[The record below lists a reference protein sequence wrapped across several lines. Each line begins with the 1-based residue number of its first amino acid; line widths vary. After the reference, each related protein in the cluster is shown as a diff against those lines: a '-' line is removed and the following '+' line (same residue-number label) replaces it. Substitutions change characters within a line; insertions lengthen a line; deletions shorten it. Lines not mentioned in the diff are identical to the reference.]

1 MGWVD
6 AYTQG
11 PFEFDVDA
19 GAYIGAV
26 VLYTIPI
33 CVLPLVLLIPCC
45 CTQRRTVSFNWA
57 AAVALA
63 VIVAMLVWQTVVLAS
78 ATPVGTVIT
87 RLETG
92 FIETIDAV
100 NTASTALRDDI
111 NDLDVDGC
119 GNAAVSIENMA
130 EQFTTISTSLESASE
145 DASGWLNDLEP
156 LHSYDGDIQ
165 VYGPIAAGVL
175 LFTFILYGSLWAT
188 GIAKGCA
195 ASVPA
200 TIATLIL
207 WAVAIAATT
216 ATIMFADLCADADT
230 AVLRIGGAQPQLKYY
245 IECTGSAPEAAIDAA
260 LTSAKDSIAQLNV
273 LANGTL
279 SSDCSSTIVEFLNTV
294 NGRVEKVETETGC
307 AHIQAEYVAV
317 RDTLCHQPFTM
328 VLQLHQATVTALV
341 FALCFFTV
349 VLLNPAAPQEG
360 TKYQTLKASL
370 TAESSL

>member
-33 CVLPLVLLIPCC
+33 CVLPLVLLVPCC
-45 CTQRRTVSFNWA
+45 CKRCRTTSLNWA

-63 VIVAMLVWQTVVLAS
+63 VIGGMLVWQTVVLVS
-78 ATPVGTVIT
+78 ATPVGGVIT

-100 NTASTALRDDI
+100 KTTSTALRDDI
-111 NDLDVDGC
+111 NGLDDTDC
-119 GNAAVSIENMA
+119 GDAATFIRNTA
-130 EQFTTISTSLESASE
+130 EQFTTISSRLESALA
-145 DASGWLNDLEP
+145 DASDWLGDLEP
-156 LHSYDGDIQ
+156 LRGYDRDIQ

-175 LFTFILYGSLWAT
+175 LFIFILYGTLWAT
-188 GIAKGCA
+188 GIATGCA

-200 TIATLIL
+200 TVATVIL
-207 WAVAIAATT
+207 WVVAIVATV

-230 AVLRIGGAQPQLKYY
+230 VVLRVGGAQPQLKYY
-245 IECTGSAPEAAIDAA
+245 VECTGSAPEAAIETA
-260 LTSAKDSIAQLNV
+260 LASAKDSIAQLNG

-307 AHIQAEYVAV
+307 AHIQAEYAAV

-328 VLQLHQATVTALV
+328 VLQLHQATVTALA
-341 FALCFFTV
+341 FALCFFIV

-360 TKYQTLKASL
+360 TKYQTLES
-370 TAESSL
+370 AESSL

>member
-11 PFEFDVDA
+11 PFEFDVNA
-19 GAYIGAV
+19 GAYIGTV
-26 VLYTIPI
+26 VLYAIPI
-33 CVLPLVLLIPCC
+33 CVLPLVLLVPRCC
-45 CTQRRTVSFNWA
+45 KRWRTTSLNWA
-57 AAVALA
+57 AGVALA

-78 ATPVGTVIT
+78 ATPVGGVIT

-100 NTASTALRDDI
+100 KTTSTALRDDI
-111 NDLDVDGC
+111 EGLNVTSC
-119 GNAAVSIENMA
+119 GNATASIENMA
-130 EQFTTISTSLESASE
+130 EQFTTISNSLESALA

-156 LHSYDGDIQ
+156 LRGYDRDIQ
-165 VYGPIAAGVL
+165 IYGPVAAGVM
-175 LFTFILYGSLWAT
+175 LFIFILYGSLWAT

-207 WAVAIAATT
+207 WAVAIVATV

-245 IECTGSAPEAAIDAA
+245 IGCTGSASEAAIEAA
-260 LTSAKDSIAQLNV
+260 LTSAKDSIAQLNG
-273 LANGTL
+273 LANTTL
-279 SSDCSSTIVEFLNTV
+279 GEDCKSSIGEFFNTV
-294 NGRVEKVETETGC
+294 NGRLEQVETETGC
-307 AHIQAEYVAV
+307 AHIQAEYAAV
-317 RDTLCHQPFTM
+317 RDALCHQSFTM

-341 FALCFFTV
+341 FALCFFTA
-349 VLLNPAAPQEG
+349 VLLTPAAPQEG
-360 TKYQTLKASL
+360 AEYQTLRASL
-370 TAESSL
+370 TAESNL